1 MAPRSR
7 KRASRPKPRPGSRR
21 GGGGGDDDPFFE
33 SAPKRRRGDRDED
46 IESEDSDDDGVAA
59 LGRGFDEDGDEG
71 GKEDEDEETVGE
83 KKMRIAK
90 EWLKKVTEVAKRGQE
105 DDDEDENVSGGR
117 RVAEILQRKQLEESG
132 RKRREIAARVLPP
145 GPQDGFKVLVK
156 HRQPVTAVALSKDSD
171 KGFSGSKDGIIMH
184 WDVETGKCEKYIWP
198 SEDVLVSHHAKPPVS
213 AKRSKQVL
221 ALAASSDGRY
231 LASGGLDRHI
241 HLWDIR
247 SQEHIQAFSGHR
259 GPISCLAFAPDSSEL
274 FSGSFDRSIMQWNAE
289 DRTYMNCLY
298 GHQNEI
304 LTMDAFSKERILTV
318 ARDRTMHL
326 WKIPEESQLVFRAPV
341 ATSLECCCFIDDKE
355 FLSGS
360 DDGSIELWS
369 IMRKKPILIVKN
381 AHPVSCTDLNSVD
394 NDDESPKENGIHKPE
409 SVSSA
414 AQSWVGTVAARRGS
428 DLAASGAGNGLVR
441 LWAIKPDS
449 KGVEPLFDL
458 KLDGF
463 VNSLAIAKSG
473 RFIVAGVGQEPRL
486 GRWGRVRSAQ
496 NGVAIHPIRLKDE
509 KEDL

>member
-1 MAPRSR
+1 MAPRPR

-33 SAPKRRRGDRDED
+33 SEPKRRRGGRDED
-46 IESEDSDDDGVAA
+46 IESEDSDDDGVAP
-59 LGRGFDEDGDEG
+59 LGGGFDEDGDEG
-71 GKEDEDEETVGE
+71 GKEEDEETVGE
-83 KKMRIAK
+83 KKMRMAK
-90 EWLKKVTEVAKRGQE
+90 EWLQKVTEVAKRGQE
-105 DDDEDENVSGGR
+105 DEDEDESGGR
-117 RVAEILQRKQLEESG
+117 RVAELLQRKQLEESG

-171 KGFSGSKDGIIMH
+171 KGFSASKDGIIMH

-198 SEDVLVSHHAKPPVS
+198 SENVLVSHHAKPPVS

-241 HLWDIR
+241 HLWDVR
-247 SQEHIQAFSGHR
+247 SREHIQAFSGHR
-259 GPISCLAFAPDSSEL
+259 GPISCLSFAPDSSEL

-304 LTMDAFSKERILTV
+304 LIMDALSKDRILTV
-318 ARDRTMHL
+318 ARD
-326 WKIPEESQLVFRAPV
+326 Q
-341 ATSLECCCFIDDKE
+341 
-355 FLSGS
+355 
-360 DDGSIELWS
+360 
-369 IMRKKPILIVKN
+369 
-381 AHPVSCTDLNSVD
+381 
-394 NDDESPKENGIHKPE
+394 NGIHKPE
-409 SVSSA
+409 NVPSA

-486 GRWGRVRSAQ
+486 GRWGLVRSAQ